1 MAKEVKVT
9 KVMMFETIKEKL
21 KDHAEI
27 VAFCDH
33 EIELLSK
40 KYVGTGNSKK
50 AKESKENID
59 RMEAILAYLLEVKE
73 PVRLMTINSEID
85 ILKECSSQKVNALMI
100 KLAREGKIAKRSAKG
115 ITYFVHADRE
125 AEMFGTDEEQ

>member
-9 KVMMFETIKEKL
+9 KRMMFETIKEKL
-21 KDHAEI
+21 KDNAEI

-50 AKESKENID
+50 AKETQENIE

-85 ILKECSSQKVNALMI
+85 ILKECSSQRVNSLMI
-100 KLAREGKIAKRSAKG
+100 KLAKDRKVVKRSAKG
-115 ITYFVHADRE
+115 ITHFAHADRE
-125 AEMFGTDEEQ
+125 AEMFGTDEE